1 MGAPAGPKIGP
12 MKLASTIALLGV
24 VGLAQGCAGGGGLY
38 PDTDVVEVADFELKV
53 ATGVQKSG
61 GLLQSGTLEYSG
73 AGELTRV
80 FREYVAS
87 MRKAGWT
94 SATDDISGA
103 KAVGTMRKDNR
114 TCGLEFVSAA
124 GQIRATVKVS
134 QTK

>member
-1 MGAPAGPKIGP
+1 
-12 MKLASTIALLGV
+12 MKTAFLSLLLAAVALAV
-24 VGLAQGCAGGGGLY
+24 GCAGAGGLY
-38 PDTDVVEVADFELKV
+38 PDTDVVEVVEFELKI

-73 AGELTRV
+73 AGDLTRV
-80 FREYVAS
+80 FREYVSA

-94 SATDDISGA
+94 SATDDIAGG

-114 TCGLEFVSAA
+114 TCALEFISAA